1 MSTMSTDVRRQRR
14 SRTVA
19 HYGVMLVTIVV
30 VVALVQ
36 VVGHAAGN
44 IFANV
49 SQGLSY

>member
-1 MSTMSTDVRRQRR
+1 MSTLSTNVRRQRR
-14 SRTVA
+14 LYTVA
-19 HYGVMLVTIVV
+19 QYAVTLVTLALVV
-30 VVALVQ
+30 LLVQ